1 MPEPDAIAARVRRW
15 DAEGALGPLTLELYP
30 TLRCNLDCAF
40 CDTTDRHRPPVNELP
55 LSRHL
60 EIVEEAAAMGVRRV
74 FILGGGEPLMAR
86 QVTPALMHRVKA
98 LGMEGV
104 LTTNGTILPPELV
117 QQLLDDGWD
126 ELHVSIDGPSP
137 EIHDA
142 LRGQAGAFRRTV
154 SNLCR
159 LRVARDRRGQD
170 TPRLALHFV
179 LTNQNHRTLPDMV
192 RLAHALGAFR
202 VDFDGLIAYRPEQQA
217 LALRPEQAAE
227 VPEIAA
233 RALRDA
239 DELGIVTTL
248 ERFLDPAALRR
259 GEALP
264 EAPAAPE
271 PRPGDGPLVADL
283 RGAPCLKAW
292 HYLVVQADGR
302 TSPCC
307 VLAGEG
313 ESVAE
318 RSLAEVW
325 TEGAFLERV
334 RAGMRAGAPLPRC
347 RECSPN
353 ILGHERAIRE
363 RL

>member
-1 MPEPDAIAARVRRW
+1 MRGRDSLEPVPEPDAIAARVRRW

-142 LRGQAGAFRRTV
+142 LRGQAADPVDAAAT
-154 SNLCR
+154 
-159 LRVARDRRGQD
+159 
-170 TPRLALHFV
+170 LA
-179 LTNQNHRTLPDMV
+179 
-192 RLAHALGAFR
+192 ALI
-202 VDFDGLIAYRPEQQA
+202 DGLY
-217 LALRPEQAAE
+217 LR
-227 VPEIAA
+227 
-233 RALRDA
+233 
-239 DELGIVTTL
+239 
-248 ERFLDPAALRR
+248 AALN
-259 GEALP
+259 EP
-264 EAPAAPE
+264 EAPGRATEQA
-271 PRPGDGPLVADL
+271 L
-283 RGAPCLKAW
+283 RL
-292 HYLVVQADGR
+292 
-302 TSPCC
+302 
-307 VLAGEG
+307 LAM
-313 ESVAE
+313 
-318 RSLAEVW
+318 L
-325 TEGAFLERV
+325 
-334 RAGMRAGAPLPRC
+334 
-347 RECSPN
+347 RED
-353 ILGHERAIRE
+353 
-363 RL
+363 